1 MSFFIYLYGRKRPD
15 YEWCERMTKAVLEI
29 EGMTC
34 ASCARR
40 VEDTLRKT
48 KGVASVN
55 VSLPAEKAFVEYD
68 PNVTNVDSLIKAVD
82 STGYSATPAGQ
93 KTKIITAKIT
103 DMTCISCAQTIEK
116 VLSSTPGIHE
126 ANVNF
131 AASKVTISYNPSV
144 ISIDDIK
151 TAIDDS
157 GYTMSFEEEEE
168 VDREQLTIN
177 KAARKMWIAASSAG
191 LIMVL
196 MMIHMFFMPIPYYFF
211 ITLILAIPSVF
222 IAGAS
227 THRNTWKALQ
237 HGTVNMDTL
246 ITMGSL
252 IPYFLSMLGLWFPV
266 TTFVEMAATIMALH
280 LVGRYL
286 ETKARGR
293 ASQAIKKL
301 IALEAKNA
309 RIIEDG
315 IEREV
320 AVKELNINDI
330 MLIKPG
336 EKIPTDGVVVSGS
349 STVDESMAT
358 GESMP
363 VERKEG
369 DEVIGSTINQHG
381 FLHVRVT
388 KIGKDTFLS
397 QVITLVEQAQ
407 GSKVPIQEFADRVTG
422 YFVPTVIVIA
432 VAASISWL
440 LFPQFHVSI
449 VQYFNFPWSNT
460 DVPLFTLALLATTA
474 VLVISCP
481 CALGLATPTAL
492 MVGSGRGAQRGIL
505 IRSGEAIQTMKDVK
519 IIAFD
524 KTGTITKGKPQVT
537 DILTSGPLSSE
548 EIISYAASLESVSEH
563 PLASAIIL
571 KARESEVTIHE
582 VKDFE
587 SVTGKGVKGSIDS
600 HEVIV
605 GSRKILSMFNVD
617 YQEFEEKMGELETD
631 AKTVVL
637 VVMDRKVIGTI
648 AIADTI
654 KEDSILAIREIER
667 MGIKTAMITGDN
679 KKTSEAVAKMV
690 GISYVISDVLPGGK
704 VDEIKKLQS
713 VYDVVAMVGDGINDA
728 PALKQSNIGIAIGTG
743 TDIAIESSDI
753 TLVRGELKSV
763 VSAIKLSKS
772 TFRKIKE
779 NYFWAWVYN
788 AIAIPAAF
796 FGLLHPM
803 IGAAAMALSSLTVV
817 LNSLRLRRARID
829 PEPEK

>member
-1 MSFFIYLYGRKRPD
+1 
-15 YEWCERMTKAVLEI
+15 MTKTVLEI

-48 KGVASVN
+48 KGVASVS

-68 PNVTNVDSLIKAVD
+68 PNVTDVNSLIKAVD

-93 KTKIITAKIT
+93 RMKIITANIT
-103 DMTCISCAQTIEK
+103 DMTCMSCAQTIEK
-116 VLSSTPGIHE
+116 ALSSTPGIHE

-131 AASKVTISYNPSV
+131 AASKVTISYDPSV
-144 ISIDDIK
+144 ASIDDMK
-151 TAIDDS
+151 AAVDGA
-157 GYTMSFEEEEE
+157 GYTMGFEEEEE

-196 MMIHMFFMPIPYYFF
+196 MTIHMFFMPIPYYFF

-222 IAGAS
+222 IAGAD

-237 HGTVNMDTL
+237 HRTVNMDTL

-309 RIIEDG
+309 RIIENG
-315 IEREV
+315 IEKEV
-320 AVKELNINDI
+320 PVKELNIDDI

-349 STVDESMAT
+349 STVDESVAT

-422 YFVPTVIVIA
+422 YFVPAVIVIA

-440 LFPQFHVSI
+440 LFPGFHISI
-449 VQYFNFPWSNT
+449 VEYFNFPWSNT

-505 IRSGEAIQTMKDVK
+505 IRSGEAIQTMKDVN

-537 DILTSGPLSSE
+537 DVLASGSLSPE
-548 EIISYAASLESVSEH
+548 EVISYAASLEAVSEH
-563 PLASAIIL
+563 PLASAIIR
-571 KARESEVTIHE
+571 KAKESEVATHE

-587 SVTGKGVKGSIDS
+587 SVTGKGVKGSIGT

-617 YQEFEEKMGELETD
+617 YREFEEKMGELEAE

-654 KEDSILAIREIER
+654 KEDSILAIREIEK

-679 KKTSEAVAKMV
+679 KKTAEAVAKMV

-753 TLVRGELKSV
+753 TLVRGDLKSV

-817 LNSLRLRRARID
+817 LNSLRLRRANI
-829 PEPEK
+829 EPESEK

>member
-1 MSFFIYLYGRKRPD
+1 
-15 YEWCERMTKAVLEI
+15 MTKAVLEI

>member
-1 MSFFIYLYGRKRPD
+1 MIK
-15 YEWCERMTKAVLEI
+15 TVLEI
-29 EGMTC
+29 EGMSC
-34 ASCARR
+34 ASCSKR
-40 VEDTLRKT
+40 VEGALKKT
-48 KGVASVN
+48 DGVISVSVN
-55 VSLPAEKAFVEYD
+55 LPAEKAFVEYD
-68 PNVTNVDSLIKAVD
+68 PDITNENALVKAVND
-82 STGYSATPAGQ
+82 TGYSATPAG
-93 KTKIITAKIT
+93 KRTRTITANIG
-103 DMTCISCAQTIEK
+103 DMTCATCAQTVERS
-116 VLSSTPGIHE
+116 LSSIPGVQK

-131 AASKVTISYNPSV
+131 AASKATISYNPSAT
-144 ISIDDIK
+144 SIDDMK
-151 TAIDDS
+151 AVVHDS

-168 VDREQLTIN
+168 EEVDREQLSIN
-177 KAARKMWIAASSAG
+177 KAARKMWTASIFASI
-191 LIMVL
+191 IMVL
-196 MMIHMFFMPIPYYFF
+196 MMSQMFFMAVPYYFI

-222 IAGAS
+222 IAGAD
-227 THRNTWKALQ
+227 THRATWKALQ
-237 HGTVNMDTL
+237 HRTVNMDTL

-252 IPYFLSMLGLWFPV
+252 IPYLLSLLGFWFQV

-286 ETKARGR
+286 EAKAKGR

-309 RIIEDG
+309 RIIESG
-315 IEREV
+315 IEKEIP
-320 AVKELNINDI
+320 VKELNIDDI
-330 MLIKPG
+330 MIIKPG

-369 DEVIGSTINQHG
+369 DGVIGATINQHG
-381 FLHVRVT
+381 FLHVKVT
-388 KIGKDTFLS
+388 KVGKDTFLS
-397 QVITLVEQAQ
+397 QVITMVEQAQ

-422 YFVPTVIVIA
+422 YFVPTVIIIA
-432 VAASISWL
+432 IAASISWL
-440 LFPQFHVSI
+440 LFPDFHISI
-449 VQYFNFPWSNT
+449 VEYFDLPWSNT
-460 DVPLFTLALLATTA
+460 NVPLFTLALLATTA

-505 IRSGEAIQTMKDVK
+505 IRSGEAIQTMKDVN

-524 KTGTITKGKPQVT
+524 KTGTITKGQPQVT
-537 DILTSGPLSSE
+537 DILVSSTSSSE
-548 EIISYAASLESVSEH
+548 EVLSYAASLESVSEH
-563 PLASAIIL
+563 PLASAIIK
-571 KARESEVTIHE
+571 KAEENGASTHE

-587 SVTGKGVKGSIDS
+587 SVTGKGVKGLINN
-600 HEVIV
+600 HEIIV
-605 GSRKILSMFNVD
+605 GNRKILSMFTVD
-617 YQEFEEKMGELETD
+617 YQELEEKMDNLEAA

-637 VVMDRKVIGTI
+637 VAMDGKMIGAI

-654 KEDSILAIREIER
+654 KEDSIQAIREIEK

-679 KKTSEAVAKMV
+679 RKTAEAVAKMV

-713 VYDVVAMVGDGINDA
+713 KYDIVAMVGDGINDA
-728 PALKQSNIGIAIGTG
+728 PALKQANIGIAIGTG

-753 TLVRGELKSV
+753 TLVRGNIKSV

-779 NYFWAWVYN
+779 NYFWAWIYN

-803 IGAAAMALSSLTVV
+803 IGAGAMAMSSLTVV
-817 LNSLRLRRARID
+817 LNSLRLKRANID